1 MIMNKLKKNYVSIL
15 NKYTAQ
21 IILAALLIFFG
32 AAVGFGKFFSS
43 ANLISIVRQITT
55 MGIAALGISFLMI
68 TANLDFSVGAIY
80 AFAGTFTAKLYTAF
94 GVNIYL
100 AMLLSLLCCI
110 LMSCFTGWVASAFNI
125 PRMVTSMAMST
136 AISGLNVI
144 VAGNKTLYGL
154 PESIK
159 WLGQGHVGIVPISTI
174 IFFVLAIIVHF
185 ILKKT
190 YLGRYMFAIGG
201 NEEVARL
208 SGINVELI
216 KYIAS
221 ALCGLLAGLAGLVA
235 MSRTFAGSP
244 YAGSSIAMD
253 VISAAVLGG
262 VSIMGGTGKTS
273 GLVTGVIIMG
283 TLTVGLTMMNMDQN
297 FQDIF
302 KGMMLIVAVVL
313 DSRSKKALEKARD

>member
-1 MIMNKLKKNYVSIL
+1 MNKLKKNYVSIL

>member
-32 AAVGFGKFFSS
+32 IAVGFGKFFSS

-174 IFFVLAIIVHF
+174 IFFVLAVIVHF

-190 YLGRYMFAIGG
+190 YLGRYMFAVGG

>member
-55 MGIAALGISFLMI
+55 MGIAAPGISFLMI

>member
-190 YLGRYMFAIGG
+190 YLGRYMFAVGG

-208 SGINVELI
+208 SGINVEQI

>member
-125 PRMVTSMAMST
+125 PSMVTSMAMST

>member
-1 MIMNKLKKNYVSIL
+1 MNKKFVLIAS
-15 NKYTAQ
+15 KYTAQ

-32 AAVGFGKFFSS
+32 IAVGPAKFFSS

-80 AFAGTFTAKLYTAF
+80 AFAGTFTAKLFTAY
-94 GVNIYL
+94 GINIYL
-100 AMLLSLLCCI
+100 AMLLALVCCI
-110 LMSCFTGWVASAFNI
+110 LMSCFTGWVASTFGI
-125 PRMVTSMAMST
+125 PRMVTSMAMNT

-144 VAGNKTLYGL
+144 IAGNKTLYGL
-154 PESIK
+154 PENIK
-159 WLGQGHVGIVPISTI
+159 WLGQGHIGIVPISTI
-174 IFFVLAIIVHF
+174 IFFVLAVIVHL

-190 YLGRYMFAIGG
+190 YLGRYMFAVGG

-208 SGINVELI
+208 SGINVNKM

-221 ALCGLLAGLAGLVA
+221 ALCGLLAGVAGLVA

-302 KGMMLIVAVVL
+302 KGMMLIIAVVL
-313 DSRSKKALEKARD
+313 DSKTKKLLEKSSD

>member
-1 MIMNKLKKNYVSIL
+1 
-15 NKYTAQ
+15 
-21 IILAALLIFFG
+21 
-32 AAVGFGKFFSS
+32 
-43 ANLISIVRQITT
+43 
-55 MGIAALGISFLMI
+55 
-68 TANLDFSVGAIY
+68 
-80 AFAGTFTAKLYTAF
+80 
-94 GVNIYL
+94 
-100 AMLLSLLCCI
+100 
-110 LMSCFTGWVASAFNI
+110 
-125 PRMVTSMAMST
+125 MVTSMAMST

>member
-100 AMLLSLLCCI
+100 AVLLSLLCCI

-190 YLGRYMFAIGG
+190 YLGRYMFAVGG

>member
-1 MIMNKLKKNYVSIL
+1 M
-15 NKYTAQ
+15 
-21 IILAALLIFFG
+21 
-32 AAVGFGKFFSS
+32 
-43 ANLISIVRQITT
+43 
-55 MGIAALGISFLMI
+55 
-68 TANLDFSVGAIY
+68 
-80 AFAGTFTAKLYTAF
+80 
-94 GVNIYL
+94 
-100 AMLLSLLCCI
+100 
-110 LMSCFTGWVASAFNI
+110 
-125 PRMVTSMAMST
+125 
-136 AISGLNVI
+136 
-144 VAGNKTLYGL
+144 
-154 PESIK
+154 
-159 WLGQGHVGIVPISTI
+159 
-174 IFFVLAIIVHF
+174 
-185 ILKKT
+185 
-190 YLGRYMFAIGG
+190 
-201 NEEVARL
+201 
-208 SGINVELI
+208 ELI

>member
-1 MIMNKLKKNYVSIL
+1 MIMHKLKKNYVSIL

>member
-154 PESIK
+154 PEIIK

>member
-190 YLGRYMFAIGG
+190 YLGRYMFAVGG

-302 KGMMLIVAVVL
+302 KGLMLIVAVVL

>member
-1 MIMNKLKKNYVSIL
+1 MIMNKLKKNYVLIL

>member
-110 LMSCFTGWVASAFNI
+110 LMSCFTGWVASAFYI

-190 YLGRYMFAIGG
+190 YLGRYMFAVGG